1 MSRSRIGSLGRRLSY
16 WLALQSLAGLVVV
29 CAAVYGATHLGFQAR
44 QSEELVQKQVQL
56 RHLLAESTH
65 DGDVVTLKH
74 KLDDF
79 FIGHPDMALALTRAD
94 GSAFYSR
101 SSPPPTGDVRVARFA
116 VPEPAPG
123 QGSLDAVL
131 ARRPQ
136 IALVDELAHTNVDGS
151 RHPKRYSDVAELLE
165 DPLHLLLES

>member
-56 RHLLAESTH
+56 RHLLAESSH

-74 KLDDF
+74 KLDD
-79 FIGHPDMALALTRAD
+79 
-94 GSAFYSR
+94 S
-101 SSPPPTGDVRVARFA
+101 
-116 VPEPAPG
+116 
-123 QGSLDAVL
+123 
-131 ARRPQ
+131 ARRWRSC
-136 IALVDELAHTNVDGS
+136 TCFCTS
-151 RHPKRYSDVAELLE
+151 SSD
-165 DPLHLLLES
+165 

>member
-65 DGDVVTLKH
+65 DGDVATLKH

-94 GSAFYSR
+94 GSEFYRRLCTSANR
-101 SSPPPTGDVRVARFA
+101 RC
-116 VPEPAPG
+116 
-123 QGSLDAVL
+123 
-131 ARRPQ
+131 ARRAIR
-136 IALVDELAHTNVDGS
+136 IACPGA
-151 RHPKRYSDVAELLE
+151 
-165 DPLHLLLES
+165 